1 MNHATTLVLL
11 LMAASA
17 AGAQS
22 TSARAV
28 PKRTPLP
35 AVIVPVCPIVR
46 TTPTAPTD
54 AQRRQARD
62 FVSRADQA
70 AILGDTTSA
79 LANLRRARS
88 VDAADP
94 DLAYRL
100 ARLYETGAASDSAVK
115 EYCRFLTLAPTSPD
129 AADARERVS
138 ALAKPSNDPAVDS
151 ANARL
156 QQGLGAY
163 DQGRMNDAESQFT
176 RAIELQ
182 PAWADAY
189 FDRGLAREAQ
199 GDRDQALSDFE
210 VYVRIKPAADDRQA
224 VNNRIASLRHTHYSP
239 GQAFALGLIVPGA
252 GQFYTR
258 RAGWGIALL
267 AATGGAIGYALAE
280 QTKVTTQQ
288 QTATDPFGNPYTYT
302 ATLRGKERPGLV
314 AGLAVA
320 GALDFIGATE
330 AALFAHRRNASQQS
344 AQRVTVRVLPSANLV
359 ALQLR
364 F

>member
-1 MNHATTLVLL
+1 MKHHLAVVFLL
-11 LMAASA
+11 AAVGS

-22 TSARAV
+22 ASARPV

-35 AVIVPVCPIVR
+35 PVILPVCPAVR
-46 TTPTAPTD
+46 TTPAAPTD

-79 LANLRRARS
+79 LANLRSARS
-88 VDAADP
+88 IDAADP

-100 ARLYETGAASDSAVK
+100 ARLYETGAAADSAVR
-115 EYCRFLTLAPTSPD
+115 EYCRFLSLAPASPD
-129 AADARERVS
+129 AVDARERVS

-151 ANARL
+151 ANAHF
-156 QQGLGAY
+156 QQGLRAY
-163 DQGRMNDAESQFT
+163 EQVRMHDAESEFS
-176 RAIELQ
+176 RAIDLQ

-189 FDRGLAREAQ
+189 FDRGLARELQ
-199 GDRDQALSDFE
+199 GDRDQALSDLE
-210 VYVRIKPAADDRQA
+210 VYVRLKPAADDRQA
-224 VNNRIASLRHTHYSP
+224 VNSRIASLRRVSYSP
-239 GQAFALGLIVPGA
+239 GQAFALGLIIPGA

-280 QTKVTTQQ
+280 QTKLTTQQ

-302 ATLRGKERPGLV
+302 ATLQGKERPGLIP
-314 AGLAVA
+314 GLAAA
-320 GALDFIGATE
+320 GALDLVGAIE
-330 AALFAHRRNASQQS
+330 AAVFAHRRNS
-344 AQRVTVRVLPSANLV
+344 AQQGASRVSVHVLPSANAVGLR
-359 ALQLR
+359 LR